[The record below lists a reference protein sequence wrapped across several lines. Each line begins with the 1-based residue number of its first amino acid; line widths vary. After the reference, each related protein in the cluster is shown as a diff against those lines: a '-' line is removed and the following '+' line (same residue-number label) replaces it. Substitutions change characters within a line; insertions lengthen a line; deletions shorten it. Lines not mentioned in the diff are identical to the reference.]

1 MSSDWDDDQAA
12 VWAVVTDLY
21 QAYLDDDRLRLEGH
35 LADGCTMWETASPGL
50 RTKAD
55 LVAARQAAFGK
66 PAAPRKSP
74 LRLDA
79 TEPVVV
85 VSGDLAYEHHV
96 LDAVF
101 EDSSLDEHLR
111 CTSAL
116 RRVDGVWRFVHHHE
130 ERLR

>member
-1 MSSDWDDDQAA
+1 MSSELDADQAA

-55 LVAARQAAFGK
+55 LVAAREAAAGR
-66 PAAPRKSP
+66 PPAPRKAP

-116 RRVDGVWRFVHHHE
+116 RRVDGTWRFVHHHE
-130 ERLR
+130 ERLS

>member
-1 MSSDWDDDQAA
+1 MSVELDAEQAA

-21 QAYLDDDRLRLEGH
+21 QAYLDNDRLRLENH
-35 LADGCTMWETASPGL
+35 LAEGCTMWETASPAL

-55 LVAARQAAFGK
+55 LVAAREAAAGQ

-85 VSGDLAYEHHV
+85 VGGDLAYEHHV

-101 EDSSLDEHLR
+101 EDASLNENLR

-116 RRVDGVWRFVHHHE
+116 RRIDGAWKFVHHHE
-130 ERLR
+130 ERLS

>member
-1 MSSDWDDDQAA
+1 MTADFDSEQAA

-35 LADGCTMWETASPGL
+35 LAEGCTMWETASPGL

-55 LVAARQAAFGK
+55 LVAARVAAAGQ

-79 TEPVVV
+79 TEPTVV

-101 EDSSLDEHLR
+101 EDSALDEHLR

-116 RRVDGVWRFVHHHE
+116 RRIDGAWRFVHHHE
-130 ERLR
+130 ERLS

>member
-1 MSSDWDDDQAA
+1 MNVDFDSEQAA

-35 LADGCTMWETASPGL
+35 LADGCTMWETASQDL

-55 LVAARQAAFGK
+55 LVAARVAAAGK
-66 PAAPRKSP
+66 PAAPRKMP
-74 LRLDA
+74 LRLNA

-101 EDSSLDEHLR
+101 ADSTLDEHLR

-116 RRVDGVWRFVHHHE
+116 RRIDGAWRFVHHHE